1 MRRFDGEEPNRLAGF
16 PIARVRRYGE
26 EPQHAMGVPLAW
38 QEPVGGLVVVVR
50 AVLHPL
56 CALRG
61 LRHRRAIAS
70 LLD

>member
-1 MRRFDGEEPNRLAGF
+1 
-16 PIARVRRYGE
+16 
-26 EPQHAMGVPLAW
+26 MGVPLAW

-50 AVLHPL
+50 VVLHPL

-61 LRHRRAIAS
+61 LRHRRAIES